1 MKALE
6 LATAFSV
13 LIPAEAYV
21 SPDRQ
26 VHALPVPH
34 TPPVTI
40 TLSTATSD
48 DDEPPPS
55 WVNPSSV
62 DTPVGTDGTV
72 ITHDR
77 DQARSVVSVPS
88 IKDAIL
94 LVAPFVIFKAA
105 SVTGRFV
112 PGRLTVATVSPATEI
127 EKLDDTV
134 DLFTNTSSSIV
145 TLDWL
150 N

>member
-1 MKALE
+1 
-6 LATAFSV
+6 
-13 LIPAEAYV
+13 
-21 SPDRQ
+21 
-26 VHALPVPH
+26 
-34 TPPVTI
+34 
-40 TLSTATSD
+40 
-48 DDEPPPS
+48 
-55 WVNPSSV
+55 
-62 DTPVGTDGTV
+62 
-72 ITHDR
+72 
-77 DQARSVVSVPS
+77 VVSVPS

-105 SVTGRFV
+105 SVTGRSV